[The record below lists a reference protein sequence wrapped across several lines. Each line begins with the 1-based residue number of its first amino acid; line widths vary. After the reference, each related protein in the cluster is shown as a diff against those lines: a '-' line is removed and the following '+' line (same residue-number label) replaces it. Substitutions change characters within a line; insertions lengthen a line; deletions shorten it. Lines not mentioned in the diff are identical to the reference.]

1 MSASPRNPIEQNIA
15 SPLAD
20 QELSPEWHQIV
31 DKSFCDSLDKMEQR
45 RQGLWWEI
53 IKGEREYVRDMS
65 IMCHVSSDVWGV
77 RA

>member
-1 MSASPRNPIEQNIA
+1 
-15 SPLAD
+15 
-20 QELSPEWHQIV
+20 
-31 DKSFCDSLDKMEQR
+31 MEQR